1 MPSVQSDRAASAE
14 PAIVEESAT
23 FWQIRE
29 ARKDVRG
36 FFTAGSGS
44 VARNCVFVFLSGL
57 ALLTVRLGKPSDV
70 VFDER
75 LYIKGAKAIF
85 AQEQDTNPEH
95 PPAGKYLIGM
105 GIAALGDNAW
115 GWRIASVVAGAVT
128 LAVIFAWVCE
138 IADPFTAWIAVALVV
153 CNGFWFV
160 MSRVAM
166 ISIFELAFAVL
177 GMYFLARERYWYA
190 GVSLG
195 YAAAC
200 RWNGVFA
207 IGLAVVYLVCL
218 KKVRKAGLVG
228 VSAVVSY
235 VWSWFPYLGLHPIKF
250 YQAQLFIFHFHRT
263 ATGNAVLA
271 TPWYSWPLRSDP
283 QPSLDYLS
291 GNPVIVFAALFL
303 AAAAIAFRF
312 RARLDA
318 RQWLVVAGS
327 IVFWLQWAVT
337 GRQFMFYYYFL
348 DAMMFLSIAVALALG
363 SRRLPGT
370 QTRAAI
376 PVVCVAALWF
386 AVHYTSFT
394 AISEVWDAVIVC
406 ALTVSVM
413 FWLPPAV
420 KLIKS

>member
-1 MPSVQSDRAASAE
+1 MPPVQSDRGVAE
-14 PAIVEESAT
+14 PEVLEERAA
-23 FWQIRE
+23 FQEIRE
-29 ARKDVRG
+29 CRKDIRG
-36 FFTAGSGS
+36 FLAALSGS
-44 VARNCVFVFLSGL
+44 VARKCIFVFLSSL
-57 ALLTVRLGKPSDV
+57 ALLTIRLGIPSDV

-115 GWRIASVVAGAVT
+115 GWRIASAVAGAAT

-138 IADPFTAWIAVALVV
+138 IADPFTAWIAVALVA

-200 RWNGVFA
+200 RWNGAFA
-207 IGLAVVYLVCL
+207 IALAVVYLVCR
-218 KKVRKAGLVG
+218 KRVRESGLVAI
-228 VSAVVSY
+228 SAVVSY
-235 VWSWFPYLGLHPIKF
+235 VWSWFPYLGLQPVKF
-250 YQAQLFIFHFHRT
+250 WQAQLFIFHFHRT
-263 ATGNAVLA
+263 ASGNAVLA
-271 TPWYSWPLRSDP
+271 TPWYSWPLRSYP
-283 QPSLDYLS
+283 QPSLDYLL
-291 GNPVIVFAALFL
+291 GNPVIVFTALFL
-303 AAAAIAFRF
+303 VIAAVASRIRVRF
-312 RARLDA
+312 DA
-318 RQWLVVAGS
+318 RQWLLVAGS
-327 IVFWLQWAVT
+327 VVFWLQWAVT
-337 GRQFMFYYYFL
+337 SRQFMFYYYFL
-348 DAMMFLSIAVALALG
+348 DAMVFLSIAVALALG

-394 AISEVWDAVIVC
+394 AISEMWDAVIVC
-406 ALTVSVM
+406 ALTVTVM